1 MCAIFFF
8 LFGLPKKIKMSG
20 ILLSIRHQFL
30 KKKVP
35 EKHQIGGMNQN
46 HNTDRYLR
54 NRSFIRLRHPV
65 VIVRLRAT
73 TLIFQTPQVA
83 GNNTADAQENKIP
96 LSEQGLLQ
104 RRGKRVCGRTRP
116 TPMEDN
122 PVRSGNG
129 VVGKTKESPAV
140 DGQRA

>member
-20 ILLSIRHQFL
+20 ILLSI
-30 KKKVP
+30 
-35 EKHQIGGMNQN
+35 IGGMNQN

-96 LSEQGLLQ
+96 LSEQGLL
-104 RRGKRVCGRTRP
+104 
-116 TPMEDN
+116 
-122 PVRSGNG
+122 
-129 VVGKTKESPAV
+129 
-140 DGQRA
+140 